1 MLKPKTHLFKV
12 KVMLN
17 KLEAVNN
24 KVASRCHAYL
34 KICKSFLKKK
44 TKRSFSR
51 YLLNSRKTSQYLIAR
66 SNIKI
71 IPSIMMNL
79 QDYMKINQPPFYWKY
94 RHKEQK

>member
-34 KICKSFLKKK
+34 KICTLFPTKK
-44 TKRSFSR
+44 TMR
-51 YLLNSRKTSQYLIAR
+51 
-66 SNIKI
+66 
-71 IPSIMMNL
+71 
-79 QDYMKINQPPFYWKY
+79 
-94 RHKEQK
+94 